1 MKNEVTILILQDRPI
16 GLEALQDDL
25 RRVQLFPFFSYVANA
40 KELRSSFER
49 PAADVILLVNRYFD
63 LSFEDVQYELRKQK
77 REIPIIVILP
87 KGEELRG
94 MELIKRGA
102 QDYLLESELQ
112 RLAPSIF
119 LATRDHP
126 VQTIEDA
133 EGSDRKKAE
142 APPVRFGQPASSN
155 EGSAESLI
163 GNLIDI
169 VTELDLVGNIL
180 YESPSVTE
188 QLGYG
193 QEELIGRSAF
203 ALVHPLD
210 VPRVTSVFMVALARP
225 GIPHSVRFRFKHKDG
240 SWRILEAVGKSV
252 VTKEESR
259 HIIVTSRV
267 MKEEPK
273 SRVVIGESE
282 AHFMYVVEGL
292 GEGILVTDT
301 ADAILYANKQMEEFT
316 GHEVS
321 QIIGK
326 LSYQLFLPE
335 QAWPTYLQQKEK
347 WLLGNREEYEISVPK
362 KDGSLLCMHV
372 NVSPYRNS
380 EGHITGTLAAFADIT
395 KRKQAE
401 EEIQRTFEHL
411 KSAKEHAEEM
421 NRLKTS
427 FLSNVGHE
435 VRTPLNSILGFSSL
449 MNETLMGTEY
459 ATYASAIHTSGK
471 RLLDTF
477 ESILDLSRVE
487 SNTLELAPIS
497 ISLDAEIYRI
507 AALLGPQAREKGL
520 DMAIEVKA
528 PLHAMV
534 DPHYFE
540 RVLKNLIN
548 NAIKFTASGF
558 VRIQLDRSYDPDRA
572 HIKIMDSGIGI
583 SDEFLPHIFE
593 EFYQESD
600 GLARNYEGTGLGLRI
615 AKRLLDAM
623 GGTLSVES
631 TKGQGSCF
639 TISLPLQTEM
649 VLEPETV

>member
-1 MKNEVTILILQDRPI
+1 MRNEVTILILQDRPI
-16 GLEALQDDL
+16 GLETLQDDL
-25 RRVQLFPFFSYVANA
+25 RRVQLFPFFTYVANG
-40 KELRSSFER
+40 KELKASKEH
-49 PAADVILLVNRYFD
+49 PEADVILLVHRYFD
-63 LSFEDVQYELRKQK
+63 MSFEDVVHQLGKQG

-87 KGEELRG
+87 AGQDLLG
-94 MELIKRGA
+94 MDLMKRGA

-119 LATRDHP
+119 LAIRDHP
-126 VQTIEDA
+126 VQTLHN
-133 EGSDRKKAE
+133 GDRSNHRSSE
-142 APPVRFGQPASSN
+142 APSFSFEPTRSTNGR
-155 EGSAESLI
+155 SAESLI

-193 QEELIGRSAF
+193 QQELVGRSAF
-203 ALVHPLD
+203 SLVHPLD

-259 HIIVTSRV
+259 RIIVTSRII
-267 MKEEPK
+267 KEEAP
-273 SRVVIGESE
+273 SRVVIGDSD
-282 AHFMYVVEGL
+282 AQFMYVVEGL

-301 ADAILYANKQMEEFT
+301 SDKILYANKQMEEFT
-316 GHEVS
+316 GHEVA
-321 QIIGK
+321 QMIGQ

-335 QAWPTYLQQKEK
+335 PAWPAYLQQKEK

-380 EGHITGTLAAFADIT
+380 EGHITGTLAAFGDIT
-395 KRKQAE
+395 KRKRAE

-411 KSAKEHAEEM
+411 KAAKEHAEEM

-427 FLSNVGHE
+427 FLSNIGHE

-449 MNETLMGTEY
+449 MNETLEGTEH
-459 ATYASAIHTSGK
+459 AAYASAIHASGK
-471 RLLDTF
+471 RLFDTF

-487 SNTLELAPIS
+487 SNTLELSPVR
-497 ISLDAEIYRI
+497 ISLDAELYRI
-507 AALLGPQAREKGL
+507 AALLGPQAAEKGL
-520 DMAIEVKA
+520 EMSIDVRTALFAV
-528 PLHAMV
+528 V

-540 RVLKNLIN
+540 RVIKHLLH

-558 VRIQLDRSYDPDRA
+558 VRIRLDRSQNTDCA
-572 HIKIMDSGIGI
+572 EITIMDSGIGI
-583 SDEFLPHIFE
+583 SEDFLPHLFE

-623 GGTLSVES
+623 GGTLTVES
-631 TKGQGSCF
+631 TKGKGSSF

-649 VLEPETV
+649 AMEAA